1 MKVFISIDLEGV
13 SGVCHLG
20 QTEHGTDEWQAA
32 RQLMRGDLD
41 AVLEGC
47 LEGGADEVVVCDAH
61 DRGDNL
67 AAVGLPAGVS
77 LVSGGGMD
85 LSMMAGLDASF
96 DAVMMVGYHARA
108 GTAGATLAHT
118 YIFGIAEAA
127 VCGGPED
134 EVATGELGLNA
145 ALAGALG
152 VPLVFACGDDKLGTE
167 ARALVPGVETVT
179 VKEGLAWTG
188 ARLFA
193 PARRRLE
200 RPLAARALRPPRLVR
215 QRRRLSRR
223 DQARRHHDRDRRSR
237 LAGRLRPLRRQRPPR
252 LLRLGARRSHACLSA
267 DDGVARRPRRS

>member
-188 ARLFA
+188 ARLFD
-193 PARRRLE
+193 PAQT
-200 RPLAARALRPPRLVR
+200 RAELR
-215 QRRRLSRR
+215 
-223 DQARRHHDRDRRSR
+223 A
-237 LAGRLRPLRRQRPPR
+237 
-252 LLRLGARRSHACLSA
+252 GARRVRRAAPPPAVDWNGRSLRVRFGRPDWCDNAAGCPGVTRL
-267 DDGVARRPRRS
+267 DGTTIEIAAPDWLGVFARFVASVRLAYCD